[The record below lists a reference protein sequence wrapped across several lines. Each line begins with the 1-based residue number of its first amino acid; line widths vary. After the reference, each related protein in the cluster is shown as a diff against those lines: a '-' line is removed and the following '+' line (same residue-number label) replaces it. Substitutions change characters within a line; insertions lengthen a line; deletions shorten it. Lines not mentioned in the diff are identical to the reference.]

1 MNKAKVTPM
10 KIELPQDDQDWTPQ
24 QALEAL
30 KYMIRLIKY
39 RPWLYGALV
48 VLRLFIFSLAPQA
61 TGLIMRRAFD
71 LLTGE
76 AQVGIG
82 LWGLVALV
90 AGITIARAAAIFAD
104 VGAHFTFVFTM
115 RALLRKNLFV
125 RILSRPGAR
134 AVPGSPGEAISRFR
148 GDVDEV
154 VMFLARVPFM
164 TGRALFTLIA
174 LIVMLRINTRITL
187 LVFLPFVIVTYAAN
201 RAMDNIQKYHR
212 ANRKATG
219 RVTDFIGEM
228 FGAAQAVKVARAETR
243 MITRFK
249 ELNEVRGD
257 AALKASLFIEL
268 LRSVF
273 WNAAN
278 LGTGLILILAG
289 QAMQAGTFSVGDFA
303 LFVYYLGFVTDF
315 TALLGMI
322 WAAYK
327 QATISFGR
335 MVRLLQ
341 GAPPETLV
349 KHSPVYLTGDELPA
363 IPYAEKTDT
372 DHLETLTVSGLTYH
386 YDDSG
391 RGIADIDLALQRG
404 TFTVITGRVGCGKTT
419 LLRTLLGLL
428 PKDKGEIRWNGQL
441 VEDPAAYFVPPRSAY
456 TAQVPLLFSESLK
469 DNILMGLPEDKVD
482 LFRAIRLAVM
492 ERDVEELDEGLD
504 AVIGAKGVKIS
515 GGQRQRTAA
524 ARMFVREPELLVFD
538 DLSSALD
545 VETERTLWE
554 RVFTREG
561 ATCLVVSHRRPA
573 LRRADQIIVLKDGYV
588 EAQGTLDELLAT
600 SAEMRRL
607 WEGEYSPVEAN
618 TDKAA

>member
-1 MNKAKVTPM
+1 
-10 KIELPQDDQDWTPQ
+10 
-24 QALEAL
+24 
-30 KYMIRLIKY
+30 
-39 RPWLYGALV
+39 
-48 VLRLFIFSLAPQA
+48 
-61 TGLIMRRAFD
+61 
-71 LLTGE
+71 
-76 AQVGIG
+76 
-82 LWGLVALV
+82 
-90 AGITIARAAAIFAD
+90 
-104 VGAHFTFVFTM
+104 
-115 RALLRKNLFV
+115 
-125 RILSRPGAR
+125 
-134 AVPGSPGEAISRFR
+134 
-148 GDVDEV
+148 
-154 VMFLARVPFM
+154 
-164 TGRALFTLIA
+164 
-174 LIVMLRINTRITL
+174 
-187 LVFLPFVIVTYAAN
+187 
-201 RAMDNIQKYHR
+201 
-212 ANRKATG
+212 
-219 RVTDFIGEM
+219 VTDFIGEM
-228 FGAAQAVKVARAETR
+228 FGAAQAVKVARAESR

-315 TALLGMI
+315 TALLGMV

-349 KHSPVYLTGDELPA
+349 KHGPVYLTGDDPPPILYVER
-363 IPYAEKTDT
+363 TDT
-372 DHLETLTVSGLTYH
+372 DRLETLSVSGLTCRYA
-386 YDDSG
+386 DTE
-391 RGIADIDLALQRG
+391 RGIMDVDLSLKRG

-419 LLRTLLGLL
+419 LLRALLGLL
-428 PKDKGEIRWNGQL
+428 PKEAGEIRWNGQR
-441 VEDPAAYFVPPRSAY
+441 VDDPAAFFVPPRSAY

-482 LFRAIRLAVM
+482 LHQAIRLAVM
-492 ERDVEELDEGLD
+492 ERDIEELDEGLK

-524 ARMFVREPELLVFD
+524 ARMFVRQPELLVFD

-554 RVFTREG
+554 RVFAHTE

-573 LRRADQIIVLKDGYV
+573 LRRADQIIVLRDGHV
-588 EAQGTLDELLAT
+588 EAQGTLEELLAT

-607 WEGEYSPVEAN
+607 WEGAYTPSGPNAK
-618 TDKAA
+618 DAA